1 MQVKRRVKNILY
13 SFLKIFFVLYS
24 VIELH
29 YEDYEMGLS
38 NKMIFLVVDDSKIS
52 RKWLIEMIP
61 KKILENAEIIEGCN
75 GEEAIALYTEY
86 QPDVVFLDI
95 TMPVL
100 DGFEALERIRTLN
113 KDALVVMISADRQ
126 KSTKEKVLSLG
137 ASALIS
143 KPIDEEEFRTTLL
156 KLVF

>member
-1 MQVKRRVKNILY
+1 
-13 SFLKIFFVLYS
+13 
-24 VIELH
+24 
-29 YEDYEMGLS
+29 MGLS

-52 RKWLIEMIP
+52 RRWLIEMIP

-75 GEEAIALYTEY
+75 GEEAIALYIEH

>member
-1 MQVKRRVKNILY
+1 
-13 SFLKIFFVLYS
+13 
-24 VIELH
+24 
-29 YEDYEMGLS
+29 MGLS

-61 KKILENAEIIEGCN
+61 KKIVENAEIIEGCN
-75 GEEAIALYTEY
+75 GEEAIALYD
-86 QPDVVFLDI
+86 QHKPDVVFLDI
-95 TMPVL
+95 TMPVV
-100 DGFEALERIRTLN
+100 DGFEALKRIRFIN
-113 KDALVVMISADRQ
+113 PEALVVMISADRQ

>member
-1 MQVKRRVKNILY
+1 
-13 SFLKIFFVLYS
+13 
-24 VIELH
+24 
-29 YEDYEMGLS
+29 MGLS

-61 KKILENAEIIEGCN
+61 KKIVENAEIIEGCN
-75 GEEAIALYTEY
+75 GEEAITLYEDH

-95 TMPVL
+95 TMPII
-100 DGFEALERIRTLN
+100 DGFEALERIRAIN
-113 KDALVVMISADRQ
+113 PEALVVMISADRQ

-137 ASALIS
+137 ASAIIS

>member
-1 MQVKRRVKNILY
+1 MYHIRP
-13 SFLKIFFVLYS
+13 
-24 VIELH
+24 IELQ

-61 KKILENAEIIEGCN
+61 KKIVDNAEIIEGCN
-75 GEEAIALYTEY
+75 GEEAIALYEEHK
-86 QPDVVFLDI
+86 PDVVFLDI
-95 TMPVL
+95 TMPVV
-100 DGFEALERIRTLN
+100 DGFEALERIRAMD

-126 KSTKEKVLSLG
+126 KTTKEKVLSLG

>member
-1 MQVKRRVKNILY
+1 
-13 SFLKIFFVLYS
+13 
-24 VIELH
+24 
-29 YEDYEMGLS
+29 MGLS

-61 KKILENAEIIEGCN
+61 KKIAENAEIIEGCN
-75 GEEAIALYTEY
+75 GEEAIALYD
-86 QPDVVFLDI
+86 QHKPDVIFLDI
-95 TMPVL
+95 TMPIV
-100 DGFEALERIRTLN
+100 DGFEALERIRFIN
-113 KDALVVMISADRQ
+113 PEALVVMISADRQ

-137 ASALIS
+137 ASAIIS

>member
-1 MQVKRRVKNILY
+1 M
-13 SFLKIFFVLYS
+13 S
-24 VIELH
+24 
-29 YEDYEMGLS
+29 LS

-61 KKILENAEIIEGCN
+61 KKIVENAEIIEGCD
-75 GEEAIALYTEY
+75 GEEAIALFQKH
-86 QPDVVFLDI
+86 QPDVLFLDI
-95 TMPVL
+95 TMPGIN
-100 DGFEALERIRTLN
+100 GFEALKRIREIN
-113 KDALVVMISADRQ
+113 ADALVVMISADRQ

-137 ASALIS
+137 ASAIIS

>member
-1 MQVKRRVKNILY
+1 
-13 SFLKIFFVLYS
+13 
-24 VIELH
+24 
-29 YEDYEMGLS
+29 MGLS

-61 KKILENAEIIEGCN
+61 KKIVENAEIIEGCN
-75 GEEAIALYTEY
+75 GEEAIALYEEHK
-86 QPDVVFLDI
+86 PDVVFLDI
-95 TMPVL
+95 TMPII
-100 DGFEALERIRTLN
+100 DGFEALARIRAIN

-126 KSTKEKVLSLG
+126 KTTKEKVLSLG